1 MNATNKKLY
10 EQAERVAIANGWLA
24 RTDPDHLGVTELGRE
39 MLRNLKVD
47 EGNVASQRTEVQ
59 LVWLGVKFE
68 EEQLLMPEA

>member
-24 RTDPDHLGVTELGRE
+24 RTDPDHLGVTEPG
-39 MLRNLKVD
+39 
-47 EGNVASQRTEVQ
+47 RTEVQ